1 MTDFIR
7 KLKKIYKEKGIYYL
21 FLAGLKKIGLL
32 EAKHLRNDDKL
43 HNFLWFLYSRLSGKP
58 LMHVIGDSHALVFK
72 RKRLFI
78 AHHIGPATAYNLKN
92 EKSTTNSNQKLF
104 ALIDKINRKR
114 DMVILTFGEIDCR
127 IHIYNEHRKSN
138 GSSSITSLI
147 NGTIS
152 NYGDVLER
160 LHLRGVN
167 FLVLSIPPASRREDA
182 SGFQFYAN
190 PAMRSEIS
198 KEFNAR
204 LKKFCEGKNYKYIDI
219 CSEFSDKDGF
229 IKKEYAADETH
240 ISSEVV
246 RFVRD
251 FLRKN

>member
-1 MTDFIR
+1 MANFI
-7 KLKKIYKEKGIYYL
+7 KKSKEIYKEKGIYYL

-32 EAKHLRNDDKL
+32 KSKHLRHDDKL
-43 HNFLWFLYSRLSGKP
+43 YNFLWFLYSRLSGKP

-72 RKRLFI
+72 RKKLFI

-104 ALIDKINRKR
+104 ALIDRINKKR
-114 DMVILTFGEIDCR
+114 DLVILTFGEIDCR
-127 IHIYNEHRKSN
+127 IHIYNEHKKSD

-160 LHLRGVN
+160 LRLMGVN

-182 SGFQFYAN
+182 YGYQFYAN
-190 PAMRSEIS
+190 SAMRSEIS

-204 LKKFCEGKNYKYIDI
+204 LKKFCGEKNYKYIDI
-219 CSEFSDKDGF
+219 YSEFSDKNGF

-240 ISSEVV
+240 INAEAV
-246 RFVRD
+246 RFVSN
-251 FLRKN
+251 FIK